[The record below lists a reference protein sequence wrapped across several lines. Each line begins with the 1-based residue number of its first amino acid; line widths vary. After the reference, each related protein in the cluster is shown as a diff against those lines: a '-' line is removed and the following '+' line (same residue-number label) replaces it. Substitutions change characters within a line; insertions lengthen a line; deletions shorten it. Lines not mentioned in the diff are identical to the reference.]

1 MVFVASYVADGPTVH
16 VQTCAGWIDA
26 AEERLHECLN
36 QDTQSKSSRSNQAHD
51 RGGLGEI
58 VWKRGLTLWT
68 SGDHDDNIGRK

>member
-36 QDTQSKSSRSNQAHD
+36 QDTQSKSSRSIQAHD
-51 RGGLGEI
+51 TGWFRRDCVEERSDI
-58 VWKRGLTLWT
+58 VDVR
-68 SGDHDDNIGRK
+68 RP